1 MYKVEQYF
9 RKGEPKKDL
18 SKDEAYEWIKASLE
32 QGLAVK
38 LTNQETEE
46 KQWIYSLSELDQVYE
61 NGIKNQKTHDEI
73 QASIAAGAPQE
84 ELER

>member
-18 SKDEAYEWIKASLE
+18 SKDEAYAWIKASLE

-38 LTNQETEE
+38 LTDMETEE

-73 QASIAAGAPQE
+73 QASISAGAPQE
-84 ELER
+84 EYER